1 VPGGETL
8 FEEKGAAERASRG
21 TSSLPADVLHEA
33 RGRLAWACFVLTAG
47 FLFARF
53 IPQLVFGGSPVDE
66 SVGDLAAG
74 FAMLFALVLGVVSR
88 GSRFETRHLLT
99 WGLVFEVVA
108 SVAIAMSE
116 FWNFY
121 SPQLRELVPAIQL
134 NGISWVCVWIV
145 VFPALVPVPNRYAIV
160 ATLLSAATT
169 PLVFVASSLY
179 HDPPIPDEHL
189 GDVLI
194 NSAINN
200 AVAAGFAVVVSL
212 VVRRLGRKVGEARQM
227 GSYTLVELL
236 GRGGMGEVWRAEH
249 RLLARPAAVKLVRS
263 DALAEPSSGA
273 QAVERFERE
282 AQVTA
287 SLVCPHTISLYD
299 FGVAT
304 DGRFYYVMEL
314 LDGIN
319 LEELVARSGPLPPER
334 AVHLLLQ
341 ACSSL
346 AEAHSQG
353 LVHRDIKPANL
364 FCCRYGLDV
373 DFVKVLDFGV
383 ARAIHT
389 ASAPLGARPR
399 LTEAR
404 ALVGT
409 PAYMAP
415 EMVLGEVEPD
425 ERADIYALGCVAYW
439 LLTGRMVF
447 EDRSPMKVAIQHV
460 NTPPLAP
467 SRRVDTP
474 IPAELDAVVLAC
486 LAKDPAERPPTMI
499 ALQQILQ
506 RVPQPTPWTA
516 ERGAQWWSEHMTSA
530 AAPAAQPV
538 GLESTRV
545 AHPVAAD

>member
-145 VFPALVPVPNRYAIV
+145 VFPALVPAPNRYAIV

-287 SLVCPHTISLYD
+287 SLVCP
-299 FGVAT
+299 
-304 DGRFYYVMEL
+304 
-314 LDGIN
+314 
-319 LEELVARSGPLPPER
+319 
-334 AVHLLLQ
+334 
-341 ACSSL
+341 
-346 AEAHSQG
+346 SQG

-460 NTPPLAP
+460 NTSPLAP